1 MKRPQR
7 HGDGRTHGSGGRGEE
22 SAMGLNVFRD
32 EARAFVAALGTA
44 AAAGM
49 VVLLATPVVA
59 ALRVGYR
66 ALRTGDA
73 RLVWV
78 VSGIILT
85 LIVSSL
91 VQLYR

>member
-1 MKRPQR
+1 MFYRSCLFLVAF
-7 HGDGRTHGSGGRGEE
+7 GVVAAALGSR
-22 SAMGLNVFRD
+22 
-32 EARAFVAALGTA
+32 ALGTA